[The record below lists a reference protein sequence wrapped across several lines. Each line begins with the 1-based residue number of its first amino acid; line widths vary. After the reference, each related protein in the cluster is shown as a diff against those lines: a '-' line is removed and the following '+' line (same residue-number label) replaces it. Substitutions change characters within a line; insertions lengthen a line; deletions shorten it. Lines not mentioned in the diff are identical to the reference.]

1 MAASSA
7 SSSSASS
14 RPLSDGASRTIAV
27 DLGGTHVRAALVDA
41 SGEVLHRIRRSTPT
55 ADPTPA
61 FLVEMMH
68 EVRGEEE
75 CRRAVIGLPGVI
87 DHENEVLVKAP
98 NLPQRWI
105 PMLTDS
111 WLTERSDLLIS
122 LANDADLAAVG
133 EATFGAGRGFRDVVY
148 VTISTGIGAGIVLGD
163 HLMRGRYSGGEV
175 GHTILSRTA
184 LAAGEPATVEDLGSG
199 TSITRRAEA
208 AGLEFSGAELADKA
222 REGHPEAV
230 EIWTKAIESAAA
242 GIVNLCWIVT
252 PQAVVIGG
260 GVGMNGD
267 LVLPIV
273 SEAIEAHG
281 PGVSKVAVLNAG
293 LGDDAALA
301 GAAAWWN
308 AIGRTG

>member
-1 MAASSA
+1 MSVAHSSA
-7 SSSSASS
+7 GE
-14 RPLSDGASRTIAV
+14 RPVSDGVHRTVAV
-27 DLGGTHVRAALVDA
+27 DLGGTHVRAAMVDEA
-41 SGEVLHRIRRSTPT
+41 GNILRRIRRSTPT
-55 ADPTPA
+55 DDPSPA
-61 FLVEMMH
+61 FLVDLMH
-68 EVRGEEE
+68 EIRADDACE
-75 CRRAVIGLPGVI
+75 RAVIGLPGVI
-87 DHENEVLVKAP
+87 DHESEVLYQAP

-105 PMLTDS
+105 PMLTDA
-111 WLTERSDLLIS
+111 WLSERSGLSIS

-133 EATFGAGRGFRDVVY
+133 EAAFGACRGFRDVVY

-199 TSITRRAEA
+199 TSITRRARA
-208 AGLEFSGAELADKA
+208 AGLDYSGAELADRVRSGEPA
-222 REGHPEAV
+222 AT
-230 EIWTKAIESAAA
+230 EIWAKAIESAAA

-267 LVLPIV
+267 IVLPV
-273 SEAIEAHG
+273 VAQAIEEHG
-281 PGVSKVAVLNAG
+281 PGVCKVAVLNAG

-301 GAAAWWN
+301 GAAAWWH
-308 AIGRTG
+308 AIGREG

>member
-1 MAASSA
+1 MAPSSA
-7 SSSSASS
+7 SA
-14 RPLSDGASRTIAV
+14 RPSSDGAARTIAV

-41 SGEVLHRIRRSTPT
+41 EGAVIRRIRRSTPT
-55 ADPTPA
+55 TDPSPA

-68 EVRGEEE
+68 EVRGDED
-75 CRRAVIGLPGVI
+75 CGRAVIGLPGVI

-98 NLPQRWI
+98 NLPQPWI
-105 PMLTDS
+105 PMLTDA
-111 WLTERSDLLIS
+111 WLTERSGVAIS

-148 VTISTGIGAGIVLGD
+148 ITISTGIGAGIVLGD
-163 HLMRGRYSGGEV
+163 RLMRGRYSGGEV

-208 AGLEFSGAELADKA
+208 AGIDLRGADLADA
-222 REGHPEAV
+222 VRNGDEAASEV
-230 EIWTKAIESAAA
+230 WYKAIESAAA

-267 LVLPIV
+267 LVLPV
-273 SEAIEAHG
+273 VQAAIDEHG

-308 AIGRTG
+308 AIGRTGE

>member
-1 MAASSA
+1 MGSETE
-7 SSSSASS
+7 
-14 RPLSDGASRTIAV
+14 RPESDGAARTIAV
-27 DLGGTHVRAALVDA
+27 DLGGTHVRAAMVDEL
-41 SGEVLHRIRRSTPT
+41 GTVLHRVRRSTPT
-55 ADPTPA
+55 GDPSPA
-61 FLVEMMH
+61 FLVDLMQ
-68 EVRGEEE
+68 EVRGDED
-75 CRRAVIGLPGVI
+75 CGRAVIGLPGVI

-98 NLPQRWI
+98 NLPQAWI
-105 PMLTDS
+105 PMLTDV
-111 WLTERSDLLIS
+111 WLTERSGLAVS

-133 EATFGAGRGFRDVVY
+133 ESTFGAGRGFRDVVY

-163 HLMRGRYSGGEV
+163 RLMRGRYSGGEV

-184 LAAGEPATVEDLGSG
+184 LAAGEPATVEELGSG
-199 TSITRRAEA
+199 TSIPRRARA
-208 AGLEFSGAELADKA
+208 AGLESSGAEIAELVRQGDPLAT
-222 REGHPEAV
+222 

-267 LVLPIV
+267 IVLPTV
-273 SEAIEAHG
+273 QRAIEEHG
-281 PGVSKVAVLNAG
+281 PGVGKVAVLNAG

-308 AIGRTG
+308 AVGRED

>member
-1 MAASSA
+1 MAPSSA
-7 SSSSASS
+7 SA
-14 RPLSDGASRTIAV
+14 RPLSDGADRTIAV
-27 DLGGTHVRAALVDA
+27 DLGGTHVRAAMVDEA
-41 SGEVLHRIRRSTPT
+41 GNVLNRIRRSTP
-55 ADPTPA
+55 ADDPSPA
-61 FLVEMMH
+61 FLVDLLIEA
-68 EVRGEEE
+68 RGDED
-75 CRRAVIGLPGVI
+75 CGRAVIGLPGVI

-98 NLPQRWI
+98 NLPQRWL
-105 PMLTDS
+105 PMLTDA
-111 WLTERSDLLIS
+111 WLTERSGLAIS

-133 EATFGAGRGFRDVVY
+133 EAAFGAGRGFRDVVY

-163 HLMRGRYSGGEV
+163 RLMRGRYSGGEI

-199 TSITRRAEA
+199 TSITRRAQA
-208 AGLEFSGAELADKA
+208 AGLTFTGAELAAKV
-222 REGHPEAV
+222 REGHPEATD
-230 EIWTKAIESAAA
+230 IWTKAIESAAA

-267 LVLPIV
+267 LVLPTI
-273 SEAIEAHG
+273 SAAIESHG
-281 PGVSKVAVLNAG
+281 PRVSKVAVLNAG

-308 AIGRTG
+308 AIGRVG

>member
-1 MAASSA
+1 MAT
-7 SSSSASS
+7 SSASS
-14 RPLSDGASRTIAV
+14 RPRSDGAARTIAV
-27 DLGGTHVRAALVDA
+27 DLGGTHVRAAIVDET
-41 SGEVLHRIRRSTPT
+41 GNVVDRIRRSTPSD
-55 ADPTPA
+55 DPSPG
-61 FLVEMMH
+61 FLIEMMH
-68 EVRGEEE
+68 EVRGGEP
-75 CRRAVIGLPGVI
+75 CSRAVIGLPGVI

-105 PMLTDS
+105 PMLTDA
-111 WLTERSDLLIS
+111 WLTERSDLSIS

-148 VTISTGIGAGIVLGD
+148 VTISTGIGAGVVLGD
-163 HLMRGRYSGGEV
+163 HLMRGRYSGGEI

-184 LAAGEPATVEDLGSG
+184 LAAGAPATVEDLGSG
-199 TSITRRAEA
+199 TSLTRRAKE
-208 AGLEFSGAELADKA
+208 AGLEFSGAELADKV
-222 REGHPEAV
+222 REGHAV
-230 EIWTKAIESAAA
+230 ATEIWYKAIESAAA

-252 PQAVVIGG
+252 PQAVVVGG

-267 LVLPIV
+267 LVLPTI
-273 SEAIEAHG
+273 SAAIEAHG
-281 PGVSKVAVLNAG
+281 PGVGKVAVLNAG

>member
-1 MAASSA
+1 MAGSSA
-7 SSSSASS
+7 SA
-14 RPLSDGASRTIAV
+14 RPASDGQSRTIAI
-27 DLGGTHVRAALVDA
+27 DLGGTHVRAALVDEGG
-41 SGEVLHRIRRSTPT
+41 SVLHRVRRSTPT
-55 ADPTPA
+55 DDPSPK
-61 FLVEMMH
+61 FLVELMH
-68 EVRGEEE
+68 EVRDDED
-75 CRRAVIGLPGVI
+75 CQRAVIGLPGVI
-87 DHENEVLVKAP
+87 DHENEVLMKAP
-98 NLPQRWI
+98 NLPQSWI
-105 PMLTDS
+105 PMLTDA
-111 WLTERSDLLIS
+111 WLTERSGLAIS

-163 HLMRGRYSGGEV
+163 RLMRGRYSGGEI

-199 TSITRRAEA
+199 TSISRRAAA
-208 AGLEFSGAELADKA
+208 AGLEVRGAELADRVRA
-222 REGHPEAV
+222 GDSLAV
-230 EIWTKAIESAAA
+230 EVWNKAIESAAA

-273 SEAIEAHG
+273 HEAIQAHG
-281 PGVSKVAVLNAG
+281 PGVAKVAVLNAG

-301 GAAAWWN
+301 GAAAWWS
-308 AIGRTG
+308 AIGRTE

>member
-1 MAASSA
+1 MALSSA
-7 SSSSASS
+7 SA
-14 RPLSDGASRTIAV
+14 RPLSDGAARTIAV
-27 DLGGTHVRAALVDA
+27 DLGGTHVRAAIVDE
-41 SGEVLHRIRRSTPT
+41 SGSVLRRIRRSTPT
-55 ADPTPA
+55 DDPSPA
-61 FLVEMMH
+61 FLVELMQ
-68 EVRGEEE
+68 EVRGDED
-75 CRRAVIGLPGVI
+75 CSRAVIGLPGVI
-87 DHENEVLVKAP
+87 DHENEVLFHAP

-105 PMLTDS
+105 PMLTAA
-111 WLTERSDLLIS
+111 WLTERADLSIS

-133 EATFGAGRGFRDVVY
+133 ESTFGAGRGFRDVVY

-163 HLMRGRYSGGEV
+163 HLMRGRYSGGEI

-199 TSITRRAEA
+199 TSITRRAKA
-208 AGLEFSGAELADKA
+208 AGLDFSGAELADKV
-222 REGHPEAV
+222 REGHPEATEV
-230 EIWTKAIESAAA
+230 WTKAIESAAA

-273 SEAIEAHG
+273 SEAIEEHG
-281 PGVSKVAVLNAG
+281 PGVGQVAVLNAG

>member
-1 MAASSA
+1 MATSSA
-7 SSSSASS
+7 SA
-14 RPLSDGASRTIAV
+14 RPSSDGASRTIAV
-27 DLGGTHVRAALVDA
+27 DLGGTHVRAAVVDER
-41 SGEVLHRIRRSTPT
+41 GTVLNRVRRSTPSD
-55 ADPTPA
+55 DPSPA
-61 FLVEMMH
+61 FLVDLLG
-68 EVRGEEE
+68 EVQGDED
-75 CRRAVIGLPGVI
+75 CGRAVIGLPGVI
-87 DHENEVLVKAP
+87 DHENELLVKAP

-111 WLTERSDLLIS
+111 WLTERSGLAIS

-163 HLMRGRYSGGEV
+163 RLMRGRYSGGEL

-199 TSITRRAEA
+199 TSMSRRARA
-208 AGLEFSGAELADKA
+208 AGLSFSGPELAEKV
-222 REGHPEAV
+222 REGHPEATDV
-230 EIWTKAIESAAA
+230 WTKAIESAAA

-267 LVLPIV
+267 LVLPTV
-273 SEAIEAHG
+273 NAAIEAHG

>member
-1 MAASSA
+1 MAPSSA
-7 SSSSASS
+7 SA
-14 RPLSDGASRTIAV
+14 RPLSDGAARTIAV
-27 DLGGTHVRAALVDA
+27 DLGGTHVRAAVVDEA
-41 SGEVLHRIRRSTPT
+41 GQVLNRLRRSTPT
-55 ADPTPA
+55 DDPSPA
-61 FLVEMMH
+61 FLVEMMQ
-68 EVRGEEE
+68 EVRGDED
-75 CRRAVIGLPGVI
+75 CGRAVIGLPGVI

-105 PMLTDS
+105 PMLTDA
-111 WLTERSDLLIS
+111 WLTERSGLAIS

-133 EATFGAGRGFRDVVY
+133 EAAFGAGRGFRDVVY

-163 HLMRGRYSGGEV
+163 HLMRGRYSGGEL

-208 AGLEFSGAELADKA
+208 AGLGFTGAELAEKV
-222 REGHPEAV
+222 REGHAGATDV
-230 EIWTKAIESAAA
+230 WNKAIESAAA

-252 PQAVVIGG
+252 PQAVVVGG

-267 LVLPIV
+267 LVLPII
-273 SEAIEAHG
+273 SEAIVAHG

-308 AIGRTG
+308 AIGRTE